1 VIRVVVAEDSLTVRE
16 LLVEILESDPEIE
29 VVGQAKNGAEA
40 VDLTTRLKPN
50 LVTMDIHMPIMD
62 GFEAT
67 KEIMVQAP
75 TPILIVS
82 SSTSARDVE
91 LSLNAMRAG
100 ALMVLAKPDDPQS
113 ARFDGRRDELV
124 AMAKAM
130 ARVKVVRRWGPDAR
144 AVRLTAAPR
153 VMVPPAPVRLIA
165 IAASTGGPAALQRIL
180 SALPRD
186 FGAPILVVQ
195 HIATGFAQGL
205 ADWLSASCNLRVKVA
220 EHGERLV
227 ERLVLLAPD
236 DRQLGV
242 TPDGRVVVA
251 DVPPVNGFRPSGTY
265 LFVSAAQAYGASLA
279 AVILTGMGR
288 DGVEGLKTVR
298 AAGGRVLAQDEAS
311 SVVYG
316 MPGEAVAAGVV
327 DAVLG
332 IDDIAS
338 RLAELIAGGNHGDA
352 GTHPRR

>member
-1 VIRVVVAEDSLTVRE
+1 MIRVVVAEDSLTVRE
-16 LLVEILESDPEIE
+16 LLVEILQSDPEIQ
-29 VVGQAKNGAEA
+29 VVGQAKDGAEA
-40 VDLTTRLKPN
+40 LELAVRLKPD

-62 GFEAT
+62 GFAAT

-82 SSTSARDVE
+82 SSTSGRDVE

-100 ALMVLAKPDDPQS
+100 ALMVVAKPDDLRS

-130 ARVKVVRRWGPDAR
+130 ARVKVVRRWGGRAESR
-144 AVRLTAAPR
+144 AVRPAAPPR
-153 VMVPPAPVRLIA
+153 VVGPPVPVRLVA

-180 SALPRD
+180 AALPRD
-186 FGAPILVVQ
+186 FAAPVVVVQ

-220 EHGERLV
+220 EHGEPLLKRSV
-227 ERLVLLAPD
+227 FLAPD

-242 TPDGRVVVA
+242 SPDGRVVVVDA
-251 DVPPVNGFRPSGTY
+251 PPVNGFRPSGTY
-265 LFVSAAQAYGASLA
+265 LFASAAKGYRASLA
-279 AVILTGMGR
+279 AVILTGMGS
-288 DGVEGLKTVR
+288 DGVEGLKAVR

-327 DAVLG
+327 EAVLAV
-332 IDDIAS
+332 DAIAP
-338 RLAELIAGGNHGDA
+338 RLAELVGGGNDA
-352 GTHPRR
+352 HPRR

>member
-16 LLVEILESDPEIE
+16 LLVEILGSDPEMK

-40 VDLTTRLKPN
+40 VELTARLKPD
-50 LVTMDIHMPIMD
+50 LVTMDIHMPVMD

-82 SSTSARDVE
+82 SSLSGRDVE

-130 ARVKVVRRWGPDAR
+130 ARVKVVRRWAPDSR
-144 AVRLTAAPR
+144 AVRPAAAPR
-153 VMVPPAPVRLIA
+153 VAGPPVPVRLVA
-165 IAASTGGPAALQRIL
+165 IAASTGGPAVLQRIL
-180 SALPRD
+180 ATLPRD
-186 FGAPILVVQ
+186 FAAPVVVVQ
-195 HIATGFAQGL
+195 HIAAGFTEGL

-220 EHGERLV
+220 EHGEPLLKRS
-227 ERLVLLAPD
+227 VLLAPD
-236 DRQLGV
+236 NRQLGV
-242 TPDGRVVVA
+242 SADGRAVVA
-251 DVPPVNGFRPSGTY
+251 DAPPVNGFRPSGTY
-265 LFVSAAQAYGASLA
+265 LFASASRAYGASLA
-279 AVILTGMGR
+279 AVILTGMGS
-288 DGVEGLKTVR
+288 DGVEGLKAVR

-327 DAVLG
+327 ETVLAVDA
-332 IDDIAS
+332 IAP
-338 RLAELIAGGNHGDA
+338 RLAELVAGGNDA
-352 GTHPRR
+352 HPRR